1 MLINKILKTLNYTN
15 NIILEFIQFENI
27 NEHKNI
33 CQTCYINYTL
43 YININESIRYIK
55 NNNIS
60 DKDII
65 LFIYLKRIK
74 KIFEIIFEIY
84 KNSPKIKLIFN
95 KLDEIIRLEPMDDN
109 NPCFMFQE
117 KCPFNLDL
125 GDFDSSESKCP
136 SDLDLGDFNSSE
148 SSRIDIKSLFKFDD
162 MNVDE
167 YFKLESFDYL
177 PVLSNED
184 DNSNNINKYFV

>member
-1 MLINKILKTLNYTN
+1 MLINKILKTLNYIN
-15 NIILEFIQFENI
+15 NIILEFIQIKNI

-33 CQTCYINYTL
+33 CQVCNINYML
-43 YININESIRYIK
+43 YININESIRYIR
-55 NNNIS
+55 NNNLS

-65 LFIYLKRIK
+65 LFLFLKRIK
-74 KIFEIIFEIY
+74 RIFKIIFEIY
-84 KNSPKIKLIFN
+84 KNSPKIKIIFN
-95 KLDEIIRLEPMDDN
+95 KLDEIIRLEPIDDN

-117 KCPFNLDL
+117 KCPFDLDL
-125 GDFDSSESKCP
+125 GDFDSC
-136 SDLDLGDFNSSE
+136 E

-162 MNVDE
+162 MDVDE